1 MSTIRPWQ
9 QLTSEVI
16 ATGKLFEVRRD
27 QVELPG
33 RPGEQ
38 IEYTYLDQP
47 PAVVVVP
54 QPDPAH
60 VLVIEQYRYPIGA
73 RSVEFP
79 AGSLADG
86 EAPAAAARR
95 ELTEEIGGHAGEL
108 DYLGQCYPTVAVTTT
123 RIHVFLARELQ
134 AGQPHREATEQLEVR
149 RLTLDEVG
157 RLIATGAMKDSAS
170 IIAYYYLLRHL
181 GRPPA

>member
-1 MSTIRPWQ
+1 MSTIRPWR
-9 QLTSEVI
+9 QLTSEVV
-16 ATGKLFEVRRD
+16 ATGKLFAVRRD

-33 RPGEQ
+33 RPSEP

-79 AGSLADG
+79 AGSLEDG
-86 EAPAAAARR
+86 EAPEAAARR
-95 ELTEEIGGHAGEL
+95 ELTEEIGVQAGEL
-108 DYLGQCYPTVAVTTT
+108 HHLGTCYPTVAVTTT
-123 RIHVFLARELQ
+123 QIHVFLARELQ

-149 RLTLDEVG
+149 RVTLDEVG
-157 RLIATGAMKDSAS
+157 RLISAGAIMDSAS
-170 IIAYYYLLRHL
+170 IIAYFYLLRHL
-181 GRPPA
+181 GRPPT